1 MPALFLNNANCPLQK
16 PSFLTDSISAAIN
29 KNTTWLSCNQVLS
42 DSRTPLTF
50 PPETD
55 FLCPVSHSNRASG
68 VTDTQR
74 AQRTGNILAY
84 PCKPQYEKTSTH
96 ETMQSKVISFRQT
109 ASCAAQLQLT
119 CDVRLTPYAYLLS
132 VMLPEHARFKL
143 PPFLQSDFQK
153 IPQTVQKWSHQSIYF
168 KNKVG
173 LVLIGHFWSLHFT
186 LGFSHVSINEAR
198 LFTSLLAPLSE
209 MHWQPWPYRTKCE
222 WDDKNHI
229 NDVVI
234 TFTMTLISNNQ
245 HSIKIFN

>member
-29 KNTTWLSCNQVLS
+29 KNTTWLTCNQVLS

-55 FLCPVSHSNRASG
+55 FLCPVSHNNRASC

-96 ETMQSKVISFRQT
+96 ETMQSKVISFRLT
-109 ASCAAQLQLT
+109 ASCAARLQLT
-119 CDVRLTPYAYLLS
+119 CDVWLTPYAYLLS

-153 IPQTVQKWSHQSIYF
+153 IPQTVQKWKHLFQ
-168 KNKVG
+168 KQG
-173 LVLIGHFWSLHFT
+173 WIGFNWQFLKLAFHT
-186 LGFSHVSINEAR
+186 GF
-198 LFTSLLAPLSE
+198 
-209 MHWQPWPYRTKCE
+209 
-222 WDDKNHI
+222 
-229 NDVVI
+229 
-234 TFTMTLISNNQ
+234 
-245 HSIKIFN
+245 